1 VTKRLGLLLRVGAC
15 LGFAGASLWP
25 GRLAVPLSAMNTA
38 LKAEQASR
46 SRPPNFVVIL
56 TDDQGY
62 GDLGSYGHPTI
73 RTPNLDRLAREG
85 QRWTSFYA
93 APVCTPSRAQ
103 LMTGRLA
110 IRTGLTG
117 GVLHPPSTGGLQPEE
132 ITIPEVLASRGYIS
146 GMVGKWH
153 LGHQPQYLP
162 TRQGFSSYFGIPY
175 SNDMDMIPADK
186 VEGGRFGGYMN
197 AKVEYFQVP
206 LMRNEKVIERPAE
219 QTTITRRYTDEA
231 IAFMRA
237 NRERP
242 FFMYVA
248 HNMPHMPLFASD
260 AFKGKSQRGLYGDVV
275 EEIDANV
282 GRLVDALRELKLDRQ
297 TVVVFLSDN
306 GHWAPYREQAGSA
319 GLLRGAKGS
328 TWEGGVRVPAIFWG
342 PGLVQPGVVTGIGS
356 ELDLLQ
362 TFASLAGAAA
372 PTDRPL
378 DGYDLSR
385 TLRDGAPSPRDSV
398 FYYGAQLVAVRKG
411 AYKLHL
417 QIPSA
422 GGRGGGASETPAANG
437 ASPPQVALYNL
448 DVDPSEQFDLAKE
461 LPEAVADLMRV
472 ADQHRKAVVPGIDQL
487 QQGRGSFGRGGRQA
501 GGR

>member
-1 VTKRLGLLLRVGAC
+1 MVKQTLLRSITAGLLTVIAWFLSS
-15 LGFAGASLWP
+15 SLDAIAPESPAAVVTQP
-25 GRLAVPLSAMNTA
+25 GT
-38 LKAEQASR
+38 
-46 SRPPNFVVIL
+46 SRPPNFLVIF

-73 RTPNLDRLAREG
+73 RTPNIDRLAAEG

-110 IRTGLTG
+110 VRTGLTG
-117 GVLHPPSTGGLQPEE
+117 GVIHPPGTGGLQPEE
-132 ITIPEVLASRGYIS
+132 ITIPEVLAARGYVS

-153 LGHQPQYLP
+153 LGHQPQFLP

-186 VEGGRFGGYMN
+186 VPGGRFGGYMN

-206 LMRNEKVIERPAE
+206 LMRNEKIIERPAD

-248 HNMPHMPLFASD
+248 HNMPHVPLFVSE
-260 AFKGKSQRGLYGDVV
+260 AFKGKSQRGLYGDVI

-282 GRLVDALRELKLDRQ
+282 GRLVDALRQLKLDRN

-306 GHWAPYREQAGSA
+306 GHWAPYREQGGSA

-328 TWEGGVRVPAIFWG
+328 NWEGGVRVPAIFWG
-342 PGLVQPGVVTGIGS
+342 PGLVKPGVIMGIGS
-356 ELDLLQ
+356 QLDLLQ
-362 TFASLAGAAA
+362 TFASLAGAQA

-385 TLRDGAPSPRDSV
+385 TLREGAPSPRDTV
-398 FYYGAQLVAVRKG
+398 FYYGAQLVAVRKDS
-411 AYKLHL
+411 YKLHL
-417 QIPSA
+417 QIPQQ
-422 GGRGGGASETPAANG
+422 GGRGAAAQQPTGAGASATTP
-437 ASPPQVALYNL
+437 QIALYDL
-448 DVDPSEQFDLAKE
+448 DTDPSEQFDLAAERSEVVAE
-461 LPEAVADLMRV
+461 LTRIADE
-472 ADQHRKAVVPGIDQL
+472 HRKAVVPGPDQL
-487 QQGRGSFGRGGRQA
+487 RLGLGRGSGPGRGGR
-501 GGR
+501 